1 MGEYR
6 SLQDAV
12 IFIDESTL
20 ALLFGMMIIV
30 NIIAT
35 TGVFEWIAIRGEE
48 RKTTRMGIVGVFF
61 IFICKNII
69 LAPFMRTENSL
80 SPPTLSLALERSKG
94 DMRKLLVMLC
104 IATAILS
111 AFLDN
116 VTTMLL
122 LAPVTI
128 EMCMLIE
135 IDPIPFLISEVMFS
149 NVGGTSTMI
158 GDPPNIIIG
167 SLLGSYVS
175 FTDFIINLMPPIIVI
190 CFPVGFFLV
199 WWYKADLQP
208 GVKKN
213 FDIEMLKKQVRE
225 PGR

>member
-1 MGEYR
+1 
-6 SLQDAV
+6 
-12 IFIDESTL
+12 
-20 ALLFGMMIIV
+20 
-30 NIIAT
+30 
-35 TGVFEWIAIRGEE
+35 
-48 RKTTRMGIVGVFF
+48 
-61 IFICKNII
+61 
-69 LAPFMRTENSL
+69 
-80 SPPTLSLALERSKG
+80 
-94 DMRKLLVMLC
+94 MLC